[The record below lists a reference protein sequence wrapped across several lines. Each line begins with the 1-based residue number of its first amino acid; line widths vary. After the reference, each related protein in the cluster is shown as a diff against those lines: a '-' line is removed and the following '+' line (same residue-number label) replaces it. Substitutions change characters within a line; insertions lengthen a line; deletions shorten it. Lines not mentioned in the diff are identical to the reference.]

1 MILAVDVHYRDSFA
15 KAVGILFNWNDEH
28 PQKVIIKI
36 LKNIEE
42 YIPGEF
48 YKRELP
54 CILEVL
60 KELDLSE
67 IESILVDG
75 HVYVDNQKR
84 NGLGAHLYK
93 ELNEKIP
100 IIGVAKT
107 SFQPNMQ
114 TVKSI
119 YRGESTKP
127 LFISVIGI
135 DLMKSVDNIRNMKG
149 EYRIP
154 TVLKELDRIT
164 KTD

>member
-67 IESILVDG
+67 IEIILVDS
-75 HVYVDNQKR
+75 HVYIDN
-84 NGLGAHLYK
+84 
-93 ELNEKIP
+93 
-100 IIGVAKT
+100 
-107 SFQPNMQ
+107 
-114 TVKSI
+114 
-119 YRGESTKP
+119 
-127 LFISVIGI
+127 
-135 DLMKSVDNIRNMKG
+135 
-149 EYRIP
+149 
-154 TVLKELDRIT
+154 
-164 KTD
+164 

>member
-1 MILAVDVHYRDSFA
+1 M
-15 KAVGILFNWNDEH
+15 
-28 PQKVIIKI
+28 
-36 LKNIEE
+36 
-42 YIPGEF
+42 
-48 YKRELP
+48 
-54 CILEVL
+54 
-60 KELDLSE
+60 
-67 IESILVDG
+67 
-75 HVYVDNQKR
+75 
-84 NGLGAHLYK
+84 
-93 ELNEKIP
+93 NEKIP

-107 SFQPNMQ
+107 SFQPNME

-127 LFISVIGI
+127 LFISVIGT